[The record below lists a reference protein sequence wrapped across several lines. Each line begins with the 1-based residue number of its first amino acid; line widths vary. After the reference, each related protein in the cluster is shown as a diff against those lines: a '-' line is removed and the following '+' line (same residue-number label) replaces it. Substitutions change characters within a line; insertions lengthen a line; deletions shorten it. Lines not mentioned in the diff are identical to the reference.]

1 MFGKSLR
8 RTIILILA
16 VIVALIIMR
25 RPHIGNAGTPEIEY
39 RGEHI
44 KLTRWYNDY
53 GSYKD
58 DTNNIDVS
66 ELPKIERMMTEA
78 KIGPTFKDW
87 PDFVHQEMLLSFP
100 GYGGGGMQRLVSAG
114 REFIIESVEIPRVEK
129 DRIFVVEKLSNRSWR
144 LVDDFISLS
153 EPFSERVVEVRFI
166 DGKLVYYNHEKRILR
181 ETKL

>member
-1 MFGKSLR
+1 
-8 RTIILILA
+8 
-16 VIVALIIMR
+16 
-25 RPHIGNAGTPEIEY
+25 
-39 RGEHI
+39 
-44 KLTRWYNDY
+44 
-53 GSYKD
+53 
-58 DTNNIDVS
+58 
-66 ELPKIERMMTEA
+66 
-78 KIGPTFKDW
+78 
-87 PDFVHQEMLLSFP
+87 
-100 GYGGGGMQRLVSAG
+100 MQRLVSAG